1 MFIPLERGRKMKKLS
16 DRILVRLGLITSP
29 SILFNLAT
37 YGENS
42 PFYKKYYKKYKKKHE
57 WL

>member
-1 MFIPLERGRKMKKLS
+1 MKKLS

-29 SILFNLAT
+29 KILFDLAT
-37 YGENS
+37 LGENS
-42 PFYKKYYKKYKKKHE
+42 YYYKKYYKKYKERHE

>member
-1 MFIPLERGRKMKKLS
+1 MKKLS
-16 DRILVRLGLITSP
+16 NRILVRLGLATSP

-37 YGENS
+37 YGEKS
-42 PFYKKYYKKYKKKHE
+42 SFYKKYYKKYKKKYE